1 MVVIGRENAFNTE
14 LKKVK
19 KTTPEIIA
27 FIFHSWIPAA
37 FSLKLTYNKQA
48 KRGHPFLCWS
58 EPVGYF
64 L

>member
-1 MVVIGRENAFNTE
+1 MVFIGRENAFNTE
-14 LKKVK
+14 LKKVIK
-19 KTTPEIIA
+19 NPPKIIA
-27 FIFHSWIPAA
+27 FIFYSWISAA